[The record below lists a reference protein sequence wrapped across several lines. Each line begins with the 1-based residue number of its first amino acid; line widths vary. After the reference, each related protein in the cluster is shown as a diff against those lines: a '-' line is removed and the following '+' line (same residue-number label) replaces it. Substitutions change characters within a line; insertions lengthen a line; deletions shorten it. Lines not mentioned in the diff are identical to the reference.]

1 MSRLAYK
8 SNGRYEGIV
17 TYDNAKYTDEQLA
30 KMKEEFYLAEKSL
43 AKKCKKVDDSEY
55 SYELGI
61 LLASKL
67 QEYRIIES
75 SRYNFWKMLREYV
88 NERDNRKVITDKRD
102 PYEYDYLLSKLP
114 RELAVKYARS
124 KWDHLF
130 DVTTARKDERI
141 YDWLLKNENKDFINN
156 NLVFQNF
163 VKCLKDYIYN
173 LDTGIYSD
181 DEMYSLFD
189 DAMYKSIFLVN
200 YMKVNNL
207 KMDSNQRSEFFNTV
221 KKIDGNNKEK
231 LKDILD
237 NITK

>member
-17 TYDNAKYTDEQLA
+17 TYDNAKYTDEQLL
-30 KMKEEFYLAEKSL
+30 KMKEELT
-43 AKKCKKVDDSEY
+43 KKCKKIDDSEY

-61 LLASKL
+61 LLSSKL
-67 QEYRIIES
+67 QEYKIIES

-114 RELAVKYARS
+114 KELAVKYTRS

-130 DVTTARKDERI
+130 DVTTARKDNRI
-141 YDWLLKNENKDFINN
+141 YGWLLNNNNKDFINN
-156 NLVFQNF
+156 NLIFQNF
-163 VKCLKDYIYN
+163 CKCIKDYIYN

-200 YMKVNNL
+200 YMKNNDIKL
-207 KMDSNQRSEFFNTV
+207 NSSQRSEFFNSV
-221 KKIDGNNKEK
+221 KRIAWTDTEK
-231 LKDILD
+231 L
-237 NITK
+237 TKVISEYK